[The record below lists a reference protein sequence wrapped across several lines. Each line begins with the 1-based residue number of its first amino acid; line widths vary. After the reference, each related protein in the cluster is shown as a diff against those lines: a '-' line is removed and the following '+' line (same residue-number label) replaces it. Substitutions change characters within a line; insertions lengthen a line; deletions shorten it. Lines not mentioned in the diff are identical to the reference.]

1 MAALDPARIIFAA
14 QPKRV
19 NRFDEEDDG
28 FRGCV
33 FEKERPSVCHVAEAE
48 AKKRGLPSCENDH
61 IYITVKIDPRQV
73 DMFE

>member
-1 MAALDPARIIFAA
+1 MPIDPTRIIFAA

-28 FRGCV
+28 CRGCL
-33 FEKERPSVCHVAEAE
+33 FEKERASVCHVAEAE
-48 AKKRGLPSCENDH
+48 AKKRGLPSCEDNR
-61 IYITVKIDPRQV
+61 IYIAVKIDPRQV